1 MRKVLLAVAL
11 CAILS
16 ACGKDDSG
24 NNENKPT
31 TKPKKE
37 EPTPPQA
44 QSKEVKDEEII
55 T

>member
-31 TKPKKE
+31 TPQKKRN
-37 EPTPPQA
+37 PRRHKRNPRR
-44 QSKEVKDEEII
+44 
-55 T
+55 